1 MKVSIGDIRLWFDV
15 LNPGLVTD
23 GPVMREKPPLLA
35 LHGGPGFDHTD
46 FKGLIEPLCDFAQVV
61 LYDHRAMGRSDD
73 CDKSLWNLDQ
83 WAADVHAFCAALG
96 IERPIVLGWSF
107 GGMVAQVCAAHY
119 PGELAGLVLLSTA
132 ARLLTERSEA
142 AFERVG
148 GPEARDLFHR
158 NMVERDTSSFEDYL
172 RVCLP
177 LYTVKRDPTYLSE
190 HETRPIVRQDVT
202 EHFLWGEG
210 AEMDL
215 RPELAKIVC
224 PTLILNGRHDPI
236 TPPECSDEMEE
247 ALVNSRVTHVVGEQS
262 SHDVPEDEPELFE
275 QAVRAFVEACV
286 RSEGEPVRPAG

>member
-1 MKVSIGDIRLWFDV
+1 VKVSIGDIRLWFDV

-23 GPVMREKPPLLA
+23 GPAMREKPVLLA

-46 FKGLIEPLCDFAQVV
+46 FKDLIEPLCDVAQVV

-73 CDKSLWNLDQ
+73 CDKSLWTLDQ
-83 WAADVHAFCAALG
+83 WADDVHAFCAALG
-96 IERPIVLGWSF
+96 IERPVVLGWSF
-107 GGMVAQVCAAHY
+107 GGMVAQVYAAHY
-119 PGELAGLVLLSTA
+119 PDELAGLVLLSTA
-132 ARLLTERSEA
+132 AQMIDERAEA

-148 GPEARDLFHR
+148 GAEARDLYR
-158 NMVERDTSSFEDYL
+158 RVSVEHDTTAFEDYM

-177 LYTVKRDPTYLSE
+177 LYTVKRDPEYLRV

-215 RPELAKIVC
+215 RPELAKVVC

-236 TPPECSDEMEE
+236 TPPECSDDMEA
-247 ALVNSRVTHVVGEQS
+247 ALVNAPVTHVVGERS
-262 SHDVPEDEPELFE
+262 GHDVPEDEPELFAE
-275 QAVRAFVEACV
+275 AVRALIESC
-286 RSEGEPVRPAG
+286 SDAGRAVSA